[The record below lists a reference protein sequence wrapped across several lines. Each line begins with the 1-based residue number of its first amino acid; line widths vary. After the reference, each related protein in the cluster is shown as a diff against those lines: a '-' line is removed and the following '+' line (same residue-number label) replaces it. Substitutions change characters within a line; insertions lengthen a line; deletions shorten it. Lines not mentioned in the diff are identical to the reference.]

1 MLYENCEWC
10 VYRDKRNLDICNNC
24 SHNTDIT
31 KPNFELGAVDILKV
45 AEGLKKKREQND
57 RKSEPKPENTAKQPV
72 KLEACPQCGKISLF
86 YNEANNKHE
95 CLNLECKSR
104 KGNLFI
110 NVVWPNSPTQIK
122 EAQSESTADHQEEL
136 SNPLLLGVKMF
147 LADIRSWRRQ
157 YREDEYVCADF
168 AQEVYD
174 AATERSIRCGYVIIS
189 FVNSDVGHAIV
200 AFETDY
206 GLKFFEPQDGNE
218 EDVIIG
224 HRYSG
229 QIKGTPEDNVIR
241 EIEITW
247 NDGKT
252 TRID

>member
-1 MLYENCEWC
+1 MPYENCECC
-10 VYRDKRNLDICNNC
+10 VYRDKKNPDICKNC
-24 SHNTDIT
+24 SHNTA
-31 KPNFELGAVDILKV
+31 KPKFELHPVDPFKL
-45 AEGLKKKREQND
+45 AEGLKRKRQEQNN
-57 RKSEPKPENTAKQPV
+57 KQSEPKPENTAKQPV
-72 KLEACPQCGKISLF
+72 KLDTCPQCDKISLF

-110 NVVWPNSPTQIK
+110 NVVWPNSTTQAK
-122 EAQSESTADHQEEL
+122 EAQRESTADRQEEL

-157 YREDEYVCADF
+157 YREREYVCVDF

-224 HRYSG
+224 RRYSG

-252 TRID
+252 TRIN